1 VTLAE
6 NQYGKSGVR
15 LVKLTREGGRHH
27 FKDLTVA
34 VSLEGD
40 FRAVHERGDNANVLP
55 TDTMKNTV
63 YALARQN
70 EVGEI
75 EEFGKLLTAH
85 FLRSHPAIR
94 RARVT
99 IREHLWERLEIA
111 GAPDPHTFRRAG
123 GESRLTEVRAG
134 EGDLSIES
142 GLEDLL
148 VAKTSKSAFDGFFRD
163 RYTTLQETRDR
174 ILATSVRALWKYSVS
189 DLDFGS
195 VWRAVRQAMLDTFAA
210 HESESVQHTLHAM
223 GEKVLERHPEVG
235 EIQITMP
242 NKHHLLVDLARMG
255 LDNPNEIFVPTE
267 EPFGLIQA
275 TLRRG

>member
-1 VTLAE
+1 MAVLAE
-6 NQYGKSGVR
+6 NRYGKSGVR

-27 FKDLTVA
+27 FQDLTVA
-34 VSLEGD
+34 TSLEGD
-40 FRAVHERGDNANVLP
+40 FRAAHEKGDNAQILP

-70 EVGEI
+70 PVGEI
-75 EEFGKLLTAH
+75 EEFGKLLAAH
-85 FLRSHPAIR
+85 FLRSHAAIR
-94 RARVT
+94 RARVA
-99 IREHLWERLEIA
+99 IRESLWERLEIE

-123 GESRLTEVRAG
+123 GESRLTEVTAG
-134 EGDLSIES
+134 EAVSVES

-174 ILATSVRALWKYSVS
+174 ILATSVRAVWKYSAP
-189 DLDFGS
+189 DLDYGAA
-195 VWRAVRQAMLDTFAA
+195 WRDVRQTMLDTFAA
-210 HESESVQHTLHAM
+210 HDSESVQHTLHAM
-223 GEKVLERHPEVG
+223 GEKVLERHPKVG

-242 NKHHLLVDLARMG
+242 NKHHLLVDLSRMG

-267 EPFGLIQA
+267 EPYGLIQA
-275 TLRRG
+275 TLRRP

>member
-1 VTLAE
+1 MAVLAE
-6 NQYGKSGVR
+6 NRYGKSGVR

-27 FKDLTVA
+27 FKDLAVA

-40 FRAVHERGDNANVLP
+40 FRAVHESGDNANVLP

-70 EVGEI
+70 PLGEI
-75 EEFGKLLTAH
+75 EEFGKLLAAH
-85 FLRSHPAIR
+85 FLRSHAAIR

-99 IREHLWERLEIA
+99 IRESLWERLEIA
-111 GAPDPHTFRRAG
+111 GAPDPHTFRKAG
-123 GESRLTEVRAG
+123 GESRLTEVVAG
-134 EGDLSIES
+134 DGALAIES
-142 GLEDLL
+142 GLEDML

-174 ILATSVRALWKYSVS
+174 ILATAVRAVWKYSVS

-195 VWRAVRQAMLDTFAA
+195 AWRGIRQTLLETLAA
-210 HESESVQHTLHAM
+210 HDSESVQHTLHAM
-223 GEKVLERHPEVG
+223 GEKALQRHPEIG

-242 NKHHLLVDLARMG
+242 NKHHLLVDLSRIG
-255 LDNPNEIFVPTE
+255 LDNPNEIFVPIE
-267 EPFGLIQA
+267 EPYGLIQA
-275 TLRRG
+275 TLRR